1 MGPWFCF
8 CVNKRVGPVNS
19 SSRRSWR
26 TSTGALPA
34 GRPSR
39 QRRATS
45 SSPRRAPPPAI
56 SPSLTARSSSAAGCA
71 RDALGHLFRSLTR
84 RQHTP
89 RDMSSC
95 RAYGV
100 TRSHVQTR
108 SVLPLTRL
116 LRSTRDRRL
125 SRALAARP
133 AVRDGVTLL
142 RTLCGRCRT
151 SPSAARC
158 GSTTTRSRA
167 STRPSS
173 TPFRQTLSAT
183 LGSLGCCSRLIS
195 AALGSTRLLS
205 APLD

>member
-1 MGPWFCF
+1 MCSALNFVAARFSFFRASSCPLER
-8 CVNKRVGPVNS
+8 RVPLR
-19 SSRRSWR
+19 SRRCIWR

-56 SPSLTARSSSAAGCA
+56 SPSPTARSSSAAGCA
-71 RDALGHLFRSLTR
+71 RTHVPLGGSIRPLI
-84 RQHTP
+84 
-89 RDMSSC
+89 C

-100 TRSHVQTR
+100 TRSHIQTR

-125 SRALAARP
+125 SLALAA
-133 AVRDGVTLL
+133 RDGVTLL
-142 RTLCGRCRT
+142 WTLCGRCRT

-183 LGSLGCCSRLIS
+183 LG
-195 AALGSTRLLS
+195 
-205 APLD
+205 